1 MIFCDFFFLVFVI
14 FCWVIY
20 DRLRETRNRLREP
33 VRVCESLLRV
43 SGSCESLLRAYE
55 VLCCGSAQYIEYTQS
70 RRKHLHLHFRNPSG
84 QWWGQFS
91 EMDKF
96 SFLVNFRSIH
106 RGLGTVQ
113 YSCVVGSIR
122 RNGQIRDFCQHQ
134 GQVKT

>member
-1 MIFCDFFFLVFVI
+1 MIFFFGFVI

-33 VRVCESLLRV
+33 VRV
-43 SGSCESLLRAYE
+43 CESLLRAYE

-106 RGLGTVQ
+106 RGLGILYSTVVWWGQ
-113 YSCVVGSIR
+113 YAEMDKSVIFVSIR
-122 RNGQIRDFCQHQ
+122 G
-134 GQVKT
+134 K